1 MVVLSV
7 GKRMAMPARM
17 AGRQAQTIASVA
29 STVDQMVMGTLE
41 KVASIVMPKVR
52 RELRRIMDVRQTLF
66 TEVSTLCWE
75 EMRGRRKGHLQ
86 TTYSEHGVD
95 AELFRLA

>member
-1 MVVLSV
+1 
-7 GKRMAMPARM
+7 MATPARM
-17 AGRQAQTIASVA
+17 AGRQAQTIASVV

-66 TEVSTLCWE
+66 TDQVSTLCWE
-75 EMRGRRKGHLQ
+75 ETSGRRKGYLQ
-86 TTYSEHGVD
+86 TTHSEHGVD
-95 AELFRLA
+95 AELFSLA

>member
-7 GKRMAMPARM
+7 GKRMATPARM
-17 AGRQAQTIASVA
+17 AGRQAQTIASVV

-52 RELRRIMDVRQTLF
+52 RELRRTMDVRQTL
-66 TEVSTLCWE
+66 
-75 EMRGRRKGHLQ
+75 LQ
-86 TTYSEHGVD
+86 TRSAQLVGEK
-95 AELFRLA
+95 

>member
-7 GKRMAMPARM
+7 GKRMTMPARM
-17 AGRQAQTIASVA
+17 AGRQAQTIASVVSA
-29 STVDQMVMGTLE
+29 VDQMVMGTLE

-66 TEVSTLCWE
+66 AEVSILCWE
-75 EMRGRRKGHLQ
+75 EMSGRRQEHLQ
-86 TTYSEHGVD
+86 TSHSEHCVD
-95 AELFRLA
+95 AELFGLA